1 MDLDGAFHDPLKL
14 NLNRQT
20 RIVISKLPPTSPYVK
35 KLHHD
40 LASSQRDLLATL
52 SSLLAVPSL
61 TLTVANLFRPVL
73 IPLCAQWLADPEQIE
88 EKLIALCL
96 LVQPHEELFP

>member
-1 MDLDGAFHDPLKL
+1 MDLDGAFHDPLTL

-20 RIVISKLPPTSPYVK
+20 RILISTLPPASPYVK
-35 KLHHD
+35 NLRHS

-61 TLTVANLFRPVL
+61 TLTVANLFRPIL
-73 IPLCAQWLADPEQIE
+73 IPLCAKWLADPEQIE
-88 EKLIALCL
+88 EKLVALSL
-96 LVQPHEELFP
+96 LIQPHEELFP